1 METGA
6 PETGHLEPGA
16 SGAWGIYPASASLLG
31 KERRGEEGRQEQPRM
46 TRRCLVRLVGTTRAA
61 GSA

>member
-16 SGAWGIYPASASLLG
+16 STLHLPVFLVKREEEKKEDKDSLG
-31 KERRGEEGRQEQPRM
+31 
-46 TRRCLVRLVGTTRAA
+46 
-61 GSA
+61 